1 MNSPHDITDLNKNV
15 ASIALFGGSFNPVHI
30 GHVSLAD
37 AICKTGIVDEV
48 WFMVSP
54 LNPLKKDNADTML
67 PAEQRLFITQLALKD
82 YTKLKVSDIETRLP
96 IPPYTINTLAELK
109 KIYPKYEFKLI
120 LGQDNWTNFHKWV
133 EAKQIKD
140 NHDIIVYDRIDSD
153 DSNLLHQNA
162 QVVVYHKDGTNTL
175 LSHNHRFIL
184 YDISSTQI
192 RQAFRKHD
200 LAFAAKWLA
209 PPVFRFILENALF
222 SNN

>member
-1 MNSPHDITDLNKNV
+1 MNSPHDITDMDKNG

-48 WFMVSP
+48 WFVVSP

-82 YTKLKVSDIETRLP
+82 YPHLKVSDIETRLP
-96 IPPYTINTLAELK
+96 LPSYTINTLNELEK
-109 KIYPKYEFKLI
+109 LYPKYEFKLI

-133 EAKQIKD
+133 ESQKIRD
-140 NHDIIVYDRIDSD
+140 NHDIIVYDRK
-153 DSNLLHQNA
+153 DSNDSLHLQQNA
-162 QVVVYHKDGTNTL
+162 QVVVYHKDGTNSL
-175 LSHNHRFIL
+175 ISDNHNFRL

-200 LAFAAKWLA
+200 LSFAAKWLA